1 MALSVAL
8 PAALPTVAALP
19 ADVRGALPALTVMM
33 VNGAFNFLIAI
44 LILIA
49 GWVVARW
56 VGRWVHDLIGRSHY
70 IDDTLKPLIS
80 SFTSYVIL
88 AITVVAVLG
97 QFGVQTT
104 SLIALLGAA
113 GLAIGLA
120 LQGTLSN
127 VASGVML
134 LVLRPFRVYEKIKVA
149 DAFGTVREI
158 GLFRT
163 EIATADGNFVS
174 IPNATIFSGTIIN
187 MSRESTRR
195 TDFTVEIDR
204 GENLDQV
211 QKTILE
217 CLGREQRV
225 LKSPAP
231 TVRVE
236 TLGPV
241 STILEVQV
249 WLANRDFI
257 TVLSDVKKQVRHAL
271 QAAQVSAPVPVPA
284 PAVEPWHQPAEKQE
298 QKEAAKPN

>member
-1 MALSVAL
+1 MAAPVPATLPSVASV
-8 PAALPTVAALP
+8 PGELPTVTAM
-19 ADVRGALPALTVMM
+19 VMHGA
-33 VNGAFNFLIAI
+33 VNVTIAV
-44 LILIA
+44 LILVA
-49 GWVVARW
+49 GWILARC
-56 VGRWVHDLIGRSHY
+56 VGRWVRDWVGRSHY
-70 IDDTLKPLIS
+70 IDATLKPLVA
-80 SFTSYVIL
+80 SFARYMIL
-88 AITVVAVLG
+88 ALTIVAVLG

-134 LVLRPFRVYEKIKVA
+134 LILRPFRVYDRIKVS
-149 DAFGTVREI
+149 DATGSVREI

-163 EIATADGNFVS
+163 EIVTDNGNFVS

-187 MSRESTRR
+187 MSRESSRR

-236 TLGPV
+236 TLGPL

-249 WLANRDFI
+249 
-257 TVLSDVKKQVRHAL
+257 
-271 QAAQVSAPVPVPA
+271 
-284 PAVEPWHQPAEKQE
+284 
-298 QKEAAKPN
+298 